1 MTILPRWLQPSPKTL
16 NADAPKGPWGGPGN
30 GGGNDNGGG
39 GGGDGPRNP
48 WSLPPSGRKGPA
60 RPTALDEFLKKAR
73 GGGGGFGGG
82 GFSGLPSSPNARVLW
97 AIGAAILVAA
107 WILLTAIHPI
117 APQQRGVVTYFGRYA
132 GTLDPGIQ
140 LTLPAPIAQVQKVDV
155 QNIRTEDFPETGG
168 ENLMLTGDQNIIN
181 LAYSVRWNISS
192 PEDYVFQI
200 AEQRSTVRATAESSM
215 REAVANM
222 TLNQALGSGR
232 TRIEAEVQDRMQRV
246 LDSYKAGIRIQGV
259 AIKQADPP
267 ERVNEAFKDVT
278 AAQQDAITARNQ
290 AQSYLQQLGA
300 RAQGEAA
307 QFDKVYGQY
316 KLAPEVTRRRMYY
329 ETMEAVLAKTDKTI
343 VEVPGVTPYLPLGNA
358 RKLPDAVPAVPAAPA
373 ATPAPAAGGGQ

>member
-1 MTILPRWLQPSPKTL
+1 MTILPRWLQRSPIL
-16 NADAPKGPWGGPGN
+16 NADEPKGPWGGSGNAGANGN
-30 GGGNDNGGG
+30 GGS

-48 WSLPPSGRKGPA
+48 WSLPPGGRKGPA

-82 GFSGLPSSPNARVLW
+82 GFGGLPSSPNARALW
-97 AIGAAILVAA
+97 GIGVAILIAA

-140 LTLPAPIAQVQKVDV
+140 LTLPAPIAQVVKVDV
-155 QNIRTEDFPETGG
+155 QNIRTEDFPEGGG

-181 LAYSVRWNISS
+181 LAYSVRWNISN

-290 AQSYLQQLGA
+290 AQSYLQQLSA

-343 VEVPGVTPYLPLGNA
+343 VEVPGVTPYLPIGNA
-358 RKLPDAVPAVPAAPA
+358 RKLPDAVPAAPA
-373 ATPAPAAGGGQ
+373 ATAVAPAAGGGQ

>member
-1 MTILPRWLQPSPKTL
+1 MTILPRWLKRPQIL
-16 NADAPKGPWGGPGN
+16 NADAPKGPWGGSGN
-30 GGGNDNGGG
+30 GGANGNGGPG

-48 WSLPPSGRKGPA
+48 WSLPPGGRKGPA

-82 GFSGLPSSPNARVLW
+82 GFGGLPSSPNARALW

-140 LTLPAPIAQVQKVDV
+140 LTLPAPIAQVTKVDV
-155 QNIRTEDFPETGG
+155 QNIRTEDFPDGGG

-181 LAYSVRWNISS
+181 LAYSVRWNISN

-222 TLNQALGSGR
+222 TLNQALGGGR

-246 LDSYKAGIRIQGV
+246 LDSYKAGVRIQGV

-290 AQSYLQQLGA
+290 AQSYLQQLSA

-358 RKLPDAVPAVPAAPA
+358 RKLPDTVPVAPA

>member
-1 MTILPRWLQPSPKTL
+1 MTILPRWLQRSRIL
-16 NADAPKGPWGGPGN
+16 NADAPKGPWGGSGN
-30 GGGNDNGGG
+30 GGTNGGSG
-39 GGGDGPRNP
+39 GGDDGPRNP
-48 WSLPPSGRKGPA
+48 WSLPPGGRKGPI

-82 GFSGLPSSPNARVLW
+82 GFGGLPSSPNARALW
-97 AIGAAILVAA
+97 AIGAAILIAA

-140 LTLPAPIAQVQKVDV
+140 LTLPAPIAQVTKVDV
-155 QNIRTEDFPETGG
+155 QNIRTEDFPDGGG

-215 REAVANM
+215 REAVANI

-290 AQSYLQQLGA
+290 AQSYLQQLSA

-316 KLAPEVTRRRMYY
+316 KLAPR
-329 ETMEAVLAKTDKTI
+329 
-343 VEVPGVTPYLPLGNA
+343 
-358 RKLPDAVPAVPAAPA
+358 
-373 ATPAPAAGGGQ
+373 

>member
-1 MTILPRWLQPSPKTL
+1 MTILPRWLRRPQILS
-16 NADAPKGPWGGPGN
+16 ADAPKGPWGGPGN
-30 GGGNDNGGG
+30 GGANGDGGG
-39 GGGDGPRNP
+39 SGDGPRNP
-48 WSLPPSGRKGPA
+48 WSLPPGGRKGPV
-60 RPTALDEFLKKAR
+60 RPTALDEFLKRAR

-82 GFSGLPSSPNARVLW
+82 GFGGLPSSPNARALW
-97 AIGAAILVAA
+97 AIGVAILIAA

-140 LTLPAPIAQVQKVDV
+140 LTLPAPIAQVAKVDV
-155 QNIRTEDFPETGG
+155 QNIRTEDFPDGGG
-168 ENLMLTGDQNIIN
+168 ENLMLTGDQNIID

-200 AEQRSTVRATAESSM
+200 AEPRTTVRATAESSM

-246 LDSYKAGIRIQGV
+246 LDSYKSGIRIQGV

-267 ERVNEAFKDVT
+267 ERVNDAFKDVT

-290 AQSYLQQLGA
+290 AQSYSQQLSA

-316 KLAPEVTRRRMYY
+316 KLAPDVTRRRMYY

-358 RKLPDAVPAVPAAPA
+358 RKLPDAVPAAAAPAPAAPA
-373 ATPAPAAGGGQ
+373 APAAGGGQ